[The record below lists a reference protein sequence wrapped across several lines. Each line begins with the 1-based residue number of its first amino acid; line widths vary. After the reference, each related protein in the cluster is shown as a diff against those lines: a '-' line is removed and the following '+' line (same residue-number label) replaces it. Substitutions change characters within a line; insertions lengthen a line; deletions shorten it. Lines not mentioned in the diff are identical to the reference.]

1 MTLERLKLK
10 LHPHTTCGHRL
21 QSYEAAVLDFLFL
34 HYFPSQLLSS
44 PFLSCPPI
52 RIGVTQ
58 VRGHKVGSSPP
69 SPLRYVP
76 CIFIARRIR
85 HLLPPLVDSLASNCA
100 CAQIFVR
107 MYDTPTHRRS
117 AMKVASASSILLC
130 RTLQEEQQRVGTSWA
145 SQTADE
151 AS

>member
-76 CIFIARRIR
+76 CIFIARRLQPFPR
-85 HLLPPLVDSLASNCA
+85 RRESKHA
-100 CAQIFVR
+100 
-107 MYDTPTHRRS
+107 TPTKKLLLVVGGASKSYVKQGVTYNTVIHLQS
-117 AMKVASASSILLC
+117 AVVSVKKVCMASS
-130 RTLQEEQQRVGTSWA
+130 
-145 SQTADE
+145 
-151 AS
+151 